1 KHQKPTNLNISWYL
15 SIVNLIFHRF
25 AFATATCLMRQVK
38 ISAPVSYWH
47 LPNAMIYLHQK
58 FWPVSGVIIVNFSA
72 ILRATITKTFATLC
86 AMAGAALSLREN
98 HFLRVR
104 SKFLCLIFW

>member
-1 KHQKPTNLNISWYL
+1 
-15 SIVNLIFHRF
+15 
-25 AFATATCLMRQVK
+25 MRQVK

-58 FWPVSGVIIVNFSA
+58 FWPASGVIIVNFST
-72 ILRATITKTFATLC
+72 ILRAMITKTFATLC

-104 SKFLCLIFW
+104 AKFLCLFLLNAQMTCPFDQIRQTTLSITRKFKKALQ